1 VVGLNSDA
9 SISRLKGAERPINS
23 VAQRIEVLS
32 ALADVDAV
40 IVFEEDTPLEL
51 LQELRPNVLVK
62 GGDYS
67 ADEVVGNDLVDEVV
81 IIPLVEGISTTNLLY
96 Q

>member
-1 VVGLNSDA
+1 
-9 SISRLKGAERPINS
+9 
-23 VAQRIEVLS
+23 LS

-81 IIPLVEGISTTNLLY
+81 IIPLVEGISTTNLLD